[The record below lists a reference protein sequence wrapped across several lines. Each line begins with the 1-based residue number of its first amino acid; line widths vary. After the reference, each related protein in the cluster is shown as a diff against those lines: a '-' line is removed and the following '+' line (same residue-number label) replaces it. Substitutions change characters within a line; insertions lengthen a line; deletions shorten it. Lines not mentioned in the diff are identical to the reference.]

1 MTTRL
6 AVVTGSSRGL
16 GAALTEHLAGQGW
29 DVVACVRTESAAMA
43 IKRAGVEPV
52 LQDVR
57 APVNEA
63 LVAAVRGRP
72 VDVLVNNAGT
82 GAPARPLED
91 CDPRMIL
98 DAVDVNVAGPMRL
111 TQALLPMLLAAPA
124 PLIINVSSRLGSLAA
139 QAAGDFAGWRTSYA
153 YRISE
158 AAQNMLTVA
167 LAQELAGRVRCWAVH
182 PGSLTTAMGRG
193 DADTSPHEAA
203 VRLGQLLDSSDTTSP
218 RYLSLEGA
226 DLRW

>member
-1 MTTRL
+1 VTARL

-16 GAALTEHLAGQGW
+16 GAALTEHLADHGW
-29 DVVACVRTESAAMA
+29 DVVACVRTEAAALA
-43 IKRAGVEPV
+43 IKRAGVKPV
-52 LQDVR
+52 RQDVR
-57 APVNEA
+57 DPVNEA
-63 LVAAVRGRP
+63 LLAAVRGRP
-72 VDVLVNNAGT
+72 VDALINNAGV
-82 GAPARPLED
+82 GAPARPLAD
-91 CDPRMIL
+91 ADPQTIL

-139 QAAGDFAGWRTSYA
+139 QAAGDFADRRTSYA
-153 YRISE
+153 YRIAK

-182 PGSLTTAMGRG
+182 PGSLTTAMGG
-193 DADTSPHEAA
+193 SDADTAPRAA
-203 VRLGQLLDSSDTTSP
+203 AARLGRLLDSPDPTSP
-218 RYLSLEGA
+218 RYLSLGGA

>member
-16 GAALTEHLAGQGW
+16 GAALTEHLADQSW
-29 DVVACVRTESAAMA
+29 NVVACVRSESAAVS

-52 LQDVR
+52 LHDVR
-57 APVNEA
+57 DPVSEA
-63 LVAAVRGRP
+63 LMAAVHGRP
-72 VDVLVNNAGT
+72 IDALINNAGI

-91 CDPRMIL
+91 CDSQTIL

-139 QAAGDFAGWRTSYA
+139 QAAGDFAGRRTSYA
-153 YRISE
+153 YRISK

-182 PGSLTTAMGRG
+182 PGSLTTAMGAG
-193 DADTSPHEAA
+193 DADTSSHEAA
-203 VRLGQLLDSSDTTSP
+203 VRLGHLLDSSDTTSP
-218 RYLSLEGA
+218 RYISLEGA